1 MYINFIIQNFELI
14 VISILLII
22 TISTISIFFI
32 QSNFIKNTSKKIDYY
47 HDMIK
52 INNSELAEYI
62 KTLSKITEINKQK
75 LDDLI
80 LDTSNIEKNL
90 LNIKAIKGSDDILT
104 LAIEL
109 VRSGS
114 SKEEIKSKTGLNDS
128 EIETIYA
135 YHKNVKISY
144 DIIAALPES
153 INFLES
159 SR

>member
-32 QSNFIKNTSKKIDYY
+32 QSNFIKNTSKKIDNY

-128 EIETIYA
+128 DIETIYA
-135 YHKNVKISY
+135 YHKNVK
-144 DIIAALPES
+144 
-153 INFLES
+153 N
-159 SR
+159 

>member
-32 QSNFIKNTSKKIDYY
+32 QSNFIKNTSKKIDNY

-135 YHKNVKISY
+135 YHKNVK
-144 DIIAALPES
+144 
-153 INFLES
+153 N
-159 SR
+159 